1 MSGTRLPDESVPL
14 VYPAS
19 ERARA
24 ACGAFAMWLIAV
36 GWAAM
41 MLRVGLDRPQTPAAG
56 RPLAVALAGLST
68 PFFVWGFSYWRRLLA
83 STPTVTVDYGRIVIS
98 YDAFLKAPIVLG
110 RQIVSGVA
118 IDEAG
123 AKWSEDELRFQ
134 IVTDAFAGP
143 SPASPGRWL
152 YSRFSG
158 CPFPLLDPRERTP
171 NVALM
176 FANPALIE
184 SARLARRRPLQVNG
198 GPRALYRS
206 EPALGLLLD
215 VSEPGRL
222 RALIEPWGVLRN
234 VAEGDLLAAS
244 RPETYP
250 SLAVATEEEAGPP
263 RVAGPIRRRP
273 NAAVGALGLLWLV
286 AVLAHARSGSGAG
299 GGLAAV
305 LVVGITIRS
314 LRRNARA
321 SDAMHRLGTRFPMA
335 VRALLVY
342 PTLSAL
348 VFALVLSI
356 SQPPANRAVAYTLLP
371 MVATA
376 VLVLTDASAHRA
388 PGNRRIRWA
397 LAAAVPALL
406 LSGIALNVAI

>member
-1 MSGTRLPDESVPL
+1 LRSPGCLRRSSSGGSATGDVSSLLTRL
-14 VYPAS
+14 
-19 ERARA
+19 
-24 ACGAFAMWLIAV
+24 F
-36 GWAAM
+36 
-41 MLRVGLDRPQTPAAG
+41 
-56 RPLAVALAGLST
+56 
-68 PFFVWGFSYWRRLLA
+68 
-83 STPTVTVDYGRIVIS
+83 TVDRGRIVIS

-110 RQIVSGVA
+110 REIVSGVA

-123 AKWSEDELRFQ
+123 GKWAEDELRFQ
-134 IVTDAFAGP
+134 IVTDAFARP
-143 SPASPGRWL
+143 SGTSPGRWL

-158 CPFPLLDPRERTP
+158 CPMPLLDPRERTP
-171 NVALM
+171 NVALL
-176 FANPALIE
+176 FTHPALIE

-215 VSEPGRL
+215 VSDPRRL

-234 VAEGDLLAAS
+234 VAEGDLLATS

-250 SLAVATEEEAGPP
+250 SLAVAAEEEAGPP

-273 NAAVGALGLLWLV
+273 HPAVGALALLWLV

-305 LVVGITIRS
+305 LVVGVLIRS

-321 SDAMHRLGTRFPMA
+321 SDALHRLGTRIPIA
-335 VRALLVY
+335 VRALLLY
-342 PTLSAL
+342 PMLSAL
-348 VFALVLSI
+348 VFALVLAI
-356 SQPPANRAVAYTLLP
+356 SQPQANRAAAYILLP

-397 LAAAVPALL
+397 VAAAVPALL
-406 LSGIALNVAI
+406 LSGIALNLAI